1 MNDPRRSMRV
11 LVTGSHGYIGSV
23 LAPELAQ
30 AGHDVV
36 GLDTCFYEGCDFG
49 NDLATIRTTRR
60 DVRDVTSAD
69 LEGFDAVVHLAAL
82 SNDPIG
88 DLNERWTYDIN
99 LDGTLQVARAAKDAG
114 VRRFVFASS
123 CSMYG
128 ASGTDDLLDE
138 SAPLRPLTAYAE
150 SKVRAEEGLAALGDG
165 DFVVVSMRN
174 ATVYGAS
181 PRLRLDIVLNN
192 LAGWAHTTG
201 RIRLLSDGRSWRPL
215 IHVRDLS
222 RVALVMLEAPDEL
235 VGGQAFNVGS
245 EVQNYLV
252 RDLAAVLADVTGCD
266 IELAAEASPDP
277 RSYRV
282 DFSKLSRTFPA
293 FRFDWDSR
301 LGSEELV
308 GAYRSVPLTAE
319 LFEGRR
325 FVRLR
330 QLRHLLD
337 TGALDDGLRWAA
349 GTTDREPG

>member
-1 MNDPRRSMRV
+1 VSSTPLRV
-11 LVTGSHGYIGSV
+11 LVTGNHGYIGSV
-23 LAPELAQ
+23 LAPELAA
-30 AGHDVV
+30 AGHDVA

-49 NDLATIRTTRR
+49 PDLSAIPTTRR
-60 DVRDVTSAD
+60 DVRDVTPD
-69 LEGFDAVVHLAAL
+69 DFRGFDAVVHLAAL
-82 SNDPIG
+82 SNDPTG

-99 LDGTLQVARAAKDAG
+99 LDASLRVARAVKEAG

-138 SAPLRPLTAYAE
+138 NAPLRPLTAYAE
-150 SKVRAEEGLAALGDG
+150 SKVRAEEALAELADR
-165 DFVVVSMRN
+165 DFVPVSMRN
-174 ATVYGAS
+174 ATVYGVS

-215 IHVRDLS
+215 VHVRDLS
-222 RVALVMLEAPDEL
+222 RVALAMLEAPDDRVRGE
-235 VGGQAFNVGS
+235 AFNVGS
-245 EVQNYLV
+245 NDQNYLV
-252 RDLAAVLADVTGCD
+252 RDLAEVLADVTGCE
-266 IELAAEASPDP
+266 IEFASDASPDP

-282 DFSKLSRTFPA
+282 DFSKLARAFPA
-293 FRFDWDSR
+293 FRFEWDSR

-308 GAYRSVPLTAE
+308 SAYRAIPLTPE

-325 FVRLR
+325 YVRLR

-337 TGALDDGLRWAA
+337 AGVLEDELRWTSSETARAA
-349 GTTDREPG
+349 S